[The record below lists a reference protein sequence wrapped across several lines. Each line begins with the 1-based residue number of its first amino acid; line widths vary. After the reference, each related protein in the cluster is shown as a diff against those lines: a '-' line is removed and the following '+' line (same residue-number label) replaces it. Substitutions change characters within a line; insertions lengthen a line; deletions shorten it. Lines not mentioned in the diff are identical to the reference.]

1 MRQVS
6 RVLSTYTAD
15 VSGVCSALYEMGGM
29 VIMHDA
35 SGCNS
40 TYNTHDEPRWY
51 DMPSMVYVSGL
62 SELEAVMGDDDKL
75 LRDVERAAKELH
87 PRFVAIAGTPIP
99 MMMGTDFK
107 GIARLLEKRLGIPVF
122 GFATNGTHSYV
133 SGVGMALAQ
142 AAKRFCLPKEQLSGA
157 DGGQQG
163 ALGKTADKGQQ
174 RTDAEAV
181 GGTEKPCVNL
191 LGVTPLDFSVTGNV
205 EALKEAF
212 QSAGYQ
218 VKSCWAMGSTF
229 EELIRAGEA
238 QVNVAVS
245 VSGIETAIVLQEMY
259 GTPWV
264 LGLPVGPELTCR
276 VLEAVDQAAATGKN
290 QLALEPGEH
299 MVEKGQ
305 LPTSEQDGYTKEK
318 NVQTVSETA
327 AGREIGKTERSQ
339 RQTYIIGEWVWAMA
353 LRYSLITEYGYDRVS
368 VICPLESEELFA
380 DRLLAG
386 REERIP
392 GVLAAATRAGAFL
405 EDEDQ
410 IEERLKDAELVIA
423 DPIYRRAL
431 PKDRTVDFMEFPHE
445 GYSGRIYRKDIP
457 VFIGRQW
464 NQWFENRE

>member
-107 GIARLLEKRLGIPVF
+107 GIARLLERRLGIPVF

-142 AAKRFCLPKEQLSGA
+142 AAKRFCLPKEQLSKADGGKA
-157 DGGQQG
+157 ETQVETAGEGQRETQTEASDGGQQG
-163 ALGKTADKGQQ
+163 ACAETADGK
-174 RTDAEAV
+174 
-181 GGTEKPCVNL
+181 KPCVNF

-205 EALKEAF
+205 EALKEVF
-212 QSAGYQ
+212 QSEGYQ
-218 VKSCWAMGSTF
+218 VKSCWAMGSDF

-238 QVNVAVS
+238 DVNVAVS
-245 VSGIETAIVLQEMY
+245 VAGIETAIVLEEMY

-264 LGLPVGPELTCR
+264 LGLPVGPKLTRR
-276 VLEAVDQAAATGKN
+276 VLEAVDLAAVTGKN
-290 QLALEPGEH
+290 QLPLALE
-299 MVEKGQ
+299 
-305 LPTSEQDGYTKEK
+305 TDG
-318 NVQTVSETA
+318 A
-327 AGREIGKTERSQ
+327 AGKTERNH
-339 RQTYIIGEWVWAMA
+339 RQTYIIGEWVWAMS

-380 DRLLAG
+380 DRLLTG

-392 GVLAAATRAGAFL
+392 GVLDAAARAGAFL

-431 PKDRTVDFMEFPHE
+431 PKDRAVDFIEFPHE

-457 VFIGRQW
+457 VFIGEQW
-464 NQWFENRE
+464 NLWFENRGK

>member
-107 GIARLLEKRLGIPVF
+107 GIARLLERRLGIPVF

-142 AAKRFCLPKEQLSGA
+142 TAKRFCLPKEQLSGA
-157 DGGQQG
+157 SGDQERTRVE
-163 ALGKTADKGQQ
+163 TAD
-174 RTDAEAV
+174 
-181 GGTEKPCVNL
+181 GTKKPCVNL
-191 LGVTPLDFSVTGNV
+191 LGVTPLDFSVTGNA

-212 QSAGYQ
+212 QSRGYQ
-218 VKSCWAMGSTF
+218 VKSCWAMGSEF
-229 EELIRAGEA
+229 DELIRAGEA
-238 QVNVAVS
+238 NVNVAVS

-264 LGLPVGPELTCR
+264 LGLPVGPTLTR
-276 VLEAVDQAAATGKN
+276 KVLEAVDLAADTGKN
-290 QLALEPGEH
+290 QLPLALEI
-299 MVEKGQ
+299 
-305 LPTSEQDGYTKEK
+305 DG
-318 NVQTVSETA
+318 VA
-327 AGREIGKTERSQ
+327 GKTKQ
-339 RQTYIIGEWVWAMA
+339 NHRQTYIIGEWVWAVS

-380 DRLLAG
+380 DRLLTE

-392 GVLAAATRAGAFL
+392 GVLDTAARAGAFL

-431 PKDRTVDFMEFPHE
+431 PKDRAVDFIEFPHE

-457 VFIGRQW
+457 VFIGEQW
-464 NQWFENRE
+464 NQWFEDRGK

>member
-142 AAKRFCLPKEQLSGA
+142 AAKRFCLPKEQLSG
-157 DGGQQG
+157 
-163 ALGKTADKGQQ
+163 TDKGQQ
-174 RTDAEAV
+174 RTDAETAD
-181 GGTEKPCVNL
+181 GTERPCVNL

-205 EALKEAF
+205 EALKEVF
-212 QSAGYQ
+212 ESAGYR
-218 VKSCWAMGSTF
+218 VKSCWAMGSDF

-238 QVNVAVS
+238 DVNVAVS
-245 VSGIETAIVLQEMY
+245 VSGIETAIVLEEMY

-264 LGLPVGPELTCR
+264 LGLPAGVELTSK
-276 VLEAVDQAAATGKN
+276 VLEAVDLAAAAGKN
-290 QLALEPGEH
+290 QLALEPDERMG
-299 MVEKGQ
+299 EKGQ
-305 LPTSEQDGYTKEK
+305 LPSSEQDGHTREK
-318 NVQTVSETA
+318 HVQTVSKMA
-327 AGREIGKTERSQ
+327 ADREMGETERNH
-339 RQTYIIGEWVWAMA
+339 RQTYVIGEWVWAMA
-353 LRYSLITEYGYDRVS
+353 LRYSLIAEYGYDRVS

-380 DRLLAG
+380 DRLLTG

-392 GVLAAATRAGAFL
+392 GVLDAAARAGAFL

-410 IEERLKDAELVIA
+410 IEEQLRDAELVIA

-431 PKDRTVDFMEFPHE
+431 PKDRAVDFIEFPHE

>member
-107 GIARLLEKRLGIPVF
+107 GIARLLERRLGIPVF

-157 DGGQQG
+157 
-163 ALGKTADKGQQ
+163 AGK
-174 RTDAEAV
+174 R
-181 GGTEKPCVNL
+181 PCVNL

-205 EALKEAF
+205 EALKGIF
-212 QSAGYQ
+212 QSEGYQ
-218 VKSCWAMGSTF
+218 VKSCW
-229 EELIRAGEA
+229 R
-238 QVNVAVS
+238 
-245 VSGIETAIVLQEMY
+245 
-259 GTPWV
+259 
-264 LGLPVGPELTCR
+264 
-276 VLEAVDQAAATGKN
+276 
-290 QLALEPGEH
+290 
-299 MVEKGQ
+299 
-305 LPTSEQDGYTKEK
+305 
-318 NVQTVSETA
+318 
-327 AGREIGKTERSQ
+327 
-339 RQTYIIGEWVWAMA
+339 
-353 LRYSLITEYGYDRVS
+353 
-368 VICPLESEELFA
+368 SEE
-380 DRLLAG
+380 
-386 REERIP
+386 
-392 GVLAAATRAGAFL
+392 
-405 EDEDQ
+405 
-410 IEERLKDAELVIA
+410 
-423 DPIYRRAL
+423 RRVG
-431 PKDRTVDFMEFPHE
+431 KEC
-445 GYSGRIYRKDIP
+445 
-457 VFIGRQW
+457 
-464 NQWFENRE
+464 

>member
-142 AAKRFCLPKEQLSGA
+142 AAKRFCLPKEQLSR
-157 DGGQQG
+157 
-163 ALGKTADKGQQ
+163 TDKGQQ
-174 RTDAEAV
+174 RTDAETV
-181 GGTEKPCVNL
+181 DGTERPCVNL
-191 LGVTPLDFSVTGNV
+191 LGVTPLDLSVTGNV
-205 EALKEAF
+205 EALKEVF
-212 QSAGYQ
+212 ESAGYR
-218 VKSCWAMGSTF
+218 VKSCWAMGSDF

-238 QVNVAVS
+238 DVNVAVS
-245 VSGIETAIVLQEMY
+245 VSGIETAIVLEEMY

-264 LGLPVGPELTCR
+264 LGLPAGMELTR
-276 VLEAVDQAAATGKN
+276 KVLEAVDLAAAAGKN
-290 QLALEPGEH
+290 QLALALEPDGSAREERMPQTLESDEH
-299 MVEKGQ
+299 ISEKHVF
-305 LPTSEQDGYTKEK
+305 S
-318 NVQTVSETA
+318 VSEKA
-327 AGREIGKTERSQ
+327 VCREIGKTGENHRK
-339 RQTYIIGEWVWAMA
+339 TYIIGEWVWAMA

-386 REERIP
+386 REERIL
-392 GVLAAATRAGAFL
+392 GVLDVAARAGAFL

-457 VFIGRQW
+457 IFIGRQW